1 MQSWYIMNVR
11 DPYTAIFVYWRRTK
25 INICL
30 LEQNG
35 VKTYKRTI
43 CAHSEQIFW
52 PDFGSLSWPF
62 APFVTLGESIQSTY
76 YIQHCMLKHM
86 CFCYPRTKQQTHDK
100 GSMVRTQ
107 YCSGRMDWL
116 RLWYGTLV
124 RFLCSEMIDEGTTS
138 IVYGYLRIWPYTH
151 FGLTREATHYAA
163 LVWDTIFPSMVKLYS
178 VRQQQ

>member
-1 MQSWYIMNVR
+1 MLG
-11 DPYTAIFVYWRRTK
+11 TAIFVYWRRTK

-52 PDFGSLSWPF
+52 PNFGSLSWPF
-62 APFVTLGESIQSTY
+62 SPFVTLGESIQSTY

-86 CFCYPRTKQQTHDK
+86 CFSYPRTKQQTHNK
-100 GSMVRTQ
+100 GSMVRAQ

-116 RLWYGTLV
+116 GLLYGTLV
-124 RFLCSEMIDEGTTS
+124 RFLYSEMIDEGTTS
-138 IVYGYLRIWPYTH
+138 IVCSYLRIWPYTH
-151 FGLTREATHYAA
+151 FGLTRA
-163 LVWDTIFPSMVKLYS
+163 LRHDFSFHGQTIFCPTATIILLVTTLD
-178 VRQQQ
+178 